1 MIFLTINIYSIRTNI
16 NYKSP
21 KITIFYFMI
30 STFLNI
36 ESFSLSLVANFPF
49 IIYFFTILFTKK
61 ITTINFL
68 IKSFIYKITFCIF
81 YLRNTPNISFFIMS
95 KYWSIYFNSIYIS
108 NSNTTGRRITN
119 LPPIVSTLSI

>member
-36 ESFSLSLVANFPF
+36 ESFSLSLVTNFPF

-81 YLRNTPNISFFIMS
+81 YLRNTPNISVLVML
-95 KYWSIYFNSIYIS
+95 KYWSIYPNSIYIS
-108 NSNTTGRRITN
+108 NFNTTSRRN
-119 LPPIVSTLSI
+119 N